1 MKYAVVLEVL
11 ASKDRM
17 VLVRLHMVLSYI
29 HTAQDSVLGFR
40 VCTLASEHLGSSTTA
55 HKQIFQTH

>member
-29 HTAQDSVLGFR
+29 HTAQDSVLGFS
-40 VCTLASEHLGSSTTA
+40 TLASEHLGSSTTA